1 MKIKLPDFE
10 LELQVAALKQEE
22 VEILS
27 KRCLFMYK
35 YSESVF
41 LTSFTIFFEDEII
54 QFMLV
59 QHEVAVA

>member
-10 LELQVAALKQEE
+10 LELQVAALKQQE

-27 KRCLFMYK
+27 KRCPFMYK
-35 YSESVF
+35 YSESIF
-41 LTSFTIFFEDEII
+41 LTSFTIFFEAEII